1 MKICVDIQ
9 TLAIKPT
16 GISRYTASLYE
27 GHLRQF
33 PEDVLKAIS
42 FSKDHNFPYDPDL
55 YSRLFPGG
63 DFERWR
69 LQRNWLFKGKGKVI
83 VLKRMKSQLR
93 YEAYR
98 LYLKHHRKEPV
109 NALKSA
115 CIKLK
120 REIVRLHMGASRFL
134 RYLRFGPL
142 SPVYGDAVTDVIHS
156 PFHPFPEHFVAENA
170 CALCVQTVQDVIP
183 HRFPEFSTERGINR
197 MQDIIRSARQCD
209 LVLVPS
215 EATKIDLLACGGF
228 DEKPIEVTPLAA
240 DPVFSPASDVEIAEC
255 RAKFS
260 IPEDRKYFL
269 SVSTLEPRKNFPF
282 LLKAFMSMC
291 DILDGN
297 APKPLLVLTGT
308 IGWGDSTQHEIRTL
322 LEEMGDLVVY
332 TGYVTDR
339 DLRALYSGALSF
351 LMPSLYEG
359 FGLPLLEAMAC
370 GTPVISSNASSMPE
384 VVGDA
389 GIMLS
394 PHDESAWVSAMLSIT
409 HLGEAGHAEASKRAL
424 ERSRLFSWERTAL
437 LTRGAYERHLAV
449 KKAGCRV

>member
-1 MKICVDIQ
+1 
-9 TLAIKPT
+9 
-16 GISRYTASLYE
+16 
-27 GHLRQF
+27 
-33 PEDVLKAIS
+33 
-42 FSKDHNFPYDPDL
+42 
-55 YSRLFPGG
+55 
-63 DFERWR
+63 
-69 LQRNWLFKGKGKVI
+69 
-83 VLKRMKSQLR
+83 MKSQLR

-98 LYLKHHRKEPV
+98 LDLKHHRKEPV
-109 NALKSA
+109 NALQGA
-115 CIKLK
+115 CIKIK
-120 REIVRLHMGASRFL
+120 REIVRLHMGASRLL
-134 RYLRFGPL
+134 RFLRFGPL
-142 SPVYGDAVTDVIHS
+142 CPAYGDEATDVIHS
-156 PFHPFPEHFVAENA
+156 PFHPFPEHIVAENA

-197 MQDIIRSARQCD
+197 MQGIIRSARQCD
-209 LVLVPS
+209 VVLVPS

-240 DPVFSPASDVEIAEC
+240 DPVFSPASATEIADC
-255 RAKFS
+255 RAKFA
-260 IPEDRKYFL
+260 IPVDREYFL

-282 LLKAFMSMC
+282 LLKAFRSMC
-291 DILDGN
+291 GILDGK

-394 PHDESAWVSAMLSIT
+394 PYDESAWVSAMSSIT
-409 HLGEAGHAEASKRAL
+409 HLGVAGHAEASKRAL

-437 LTRGAYERHLAV
+437 LTREAYERHLAV
-449 KKAGCRV
+449 KKTGCRA